1 MEIKLVAIDLDD
13 TLLNSGQEIGS
24 ENYKAVQAVKEKG
37 VMVVLATGRMFRSA
51 AIFADK
57 LKLDMPIIAYQ
68 GAWVKRAGDDKP
80 LYCRNMEQAAAL
92 DVMQFLTES
101 KIYFHIY
108 SDDKLYVNTITDE
121 VDFYIA
127 AGIEP
132 VEVGELCSFARG
144 REIIEI
150 MAAAEENKL
159 MEITENLK
167 EKFGDTLYI
176 SRLKNRYI
184 EIMHKKANKAAALEM
199 ICGHYGIERDQ
210 VMAIG
215 DGYNDIPMLKWAGIG
230 VAMGNAPA
238 EVKKAADLV
247 TLSHDEQG
255 VAYILHKW
263 IINR

>member
-13 TLLNSGQEIGS
+13 TLLNSRQDIGE
-24 ENYKAVQAVKEKG
+24 ENYKAVQAVKDKG

-68 GAWVKRAGDDKP
+68 GAWVKRAGENSF
-80 LYCRNMEQAAAL
+80 LYCQNIERAVAL
-92 DVMQFLTES
+92 SVMQFLTENQV
-101 KIYFHIY
+101 YFHIY
-108 SDDKLYVNTITDE
+108 SDDRLYVNTITDE

-127 AGIEP
+127 TGIEP
-132 VEVGELCSFARG
+132 IEVGDLSLFARG
-144 REIIEI
+144 REVTEI
-150 MAAAEENKL
+150 MAAVEENSRI
-159 MEITENLK
+159 EITESLK

-184 EIMHKKANKAAALEM
+184 EIMHKKANKAEALRM
-199 ICGHYGIERDQ
+199 ICSHYGIKREE

-215 DGYNDIPMLKWAGIG
+215 DGYNDIPMLKWAGTG
-230 VAMGNAPA
+230 VAMGNAPE

-247 TLSHDEQG
+247 TFSHDEQG
-255 VAYILHKW
+255 VAHALRQL
-263 IINR
+263 IIDR